1 MALKIDAEGI
11 HHKTEVGGVALG
23 IESDDQLRAEYAALL
38 ERVAARAP
46 DARVRGV
53 QVEGM
58 VAGLVE
64 LIVGGRNDPLFG
76 PIVVA
81 GLGGIF
87 AEALQDATTRL
98 APIHSAEARSMLE
111 GLRSAALLGPF
122 RGRPA
127 ADISAAADIIS
138 RVSVLLAE
146 LPEVRELDLNPVLV
160 SADGCV
166 AVDALAVV

>member
-1 MALKIDAEGI
+1 
-11 HHKTEVGGVALG
+11 
-23 IESDDQLRAEYAALL
+23 
-38 ERVAARAP
+38 
-46 DARVRGV
+46 
-53 QVEGM
+53 
-58 VAGLVE
+58 
-64 LIVGGRNDPLFG
+64 
-76 PIVVA
+76 
-81 GLGGIF
+81 
-87 AEALQDATTRL
+87 
-98 APIHSAEARSMLE
+98 MLE
-111 GLRSAALLGPF
+111 GLRGAALLGPF